1 MTRTPRTS
9 RTAAPPAPAP
19 RTGRARAV
27 LRTLAI
33 AACLPYIALK
43 SAWIAGSRLGIPDHS
58 TLLDHRTTMILANG
72 VSALMDG
79 AVVVLAVLLTR
90 PRGHRVPAWPLVLP
104 VWVATGLLLPIM
116 TGFPLQ
122 MLVRLLGGD
131 TDGSAGAARPFL
143 DEWVFGVVYTG
154 FIVQGLA
161 LGSLFVL
168 HAGDRWG
175 HLWQG
180 TVRDL
185 RDSPTTPVLRLAAVA
200 ASLLALVPGTMHLLW
215 ATGSTAGLNE
225 GRIAERTSDFYVLQA
240 VDTLFAVTAAT
251 GALMLAFRL
260 GGRLPLTV
268 PLALAWG
275 GSGAVACWGGWMS
288 IASLGG
294 VDGIGDRPTPAMGLI
309 YAVQM
314 LVGMLVLTLG
324 AYFLAERNA
333 AEARPLPAARA

>member
-1 MTRTPRTS
+1 MTRTPHTS
-9 RTAAPPAPAP
+9 RTAAPLAPAP

-90 PRGHRVPAWPLVLP
+90 PRGHRVPAWLLVLP

-131 TDGSAGAARPFL
+131 TDGSDAAARPFL

-185 RDSPTTPVLRLAAVA
+185 PDSPTTPVLRLAAVA
-200 ASLLALVPGTMHLLW
+200 ASLLALVPVTMHLLW

-225 GRIAERTSDFYVLQA
+225 GRIAERTGDFYVLQT
-240 VDTLFAVTAAT
+240 VDALFAVTAVA
-251 GALMLAFRL
+251 GVLPLAFRL

-294 VDGIGDRPTPAMGLI
+294 VDGVGDRPTPAMGLI

-324 AYFLAERNA
+324 AYFLAERDA
-333 AEARPLPAARA
+333 AEARPLPAALA